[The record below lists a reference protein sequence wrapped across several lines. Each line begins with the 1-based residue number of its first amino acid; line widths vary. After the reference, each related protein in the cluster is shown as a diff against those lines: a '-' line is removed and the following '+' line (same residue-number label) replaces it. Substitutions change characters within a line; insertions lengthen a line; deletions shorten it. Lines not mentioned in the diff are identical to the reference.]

1 LLGLCPWLKHLNV
14 KKEVKIVYEDVKGFY
29 KVRVFLKREK
39 KKKEKREKVGGGV
52 KGNG

>member
-1 LLGLCPWLKHLNV
+1 
-14 KKEVKIVYEDVKGFY
+14 VKIVYEDVKGFY